1 MAKYILK
8 MRASDVPR
16 FIIYKAKCPNCEC
29 EFLVEDDDI
38 QYKSFTGKYL
48 CKCANLYCN
57 NKNVIVDKNDVLSF
71 KDRDEFEEYLK
82 GLKTELI

>member
-8 MRASDVPR
+8 IRESDIPR
-16 FIIYKAKCPNCEC
+16 FIIYKAKCPVCEC
-29 EFLVEDDDI
+29 EFLVEDNDI
-38 QYKSFTGKYL
+38 QYRSFTDKYV
-48 CKCANLYCN
+48 CKCANLRCSN
-57 NKNVIVDKNDVLSF
+57 SHITIDKNDVLSF